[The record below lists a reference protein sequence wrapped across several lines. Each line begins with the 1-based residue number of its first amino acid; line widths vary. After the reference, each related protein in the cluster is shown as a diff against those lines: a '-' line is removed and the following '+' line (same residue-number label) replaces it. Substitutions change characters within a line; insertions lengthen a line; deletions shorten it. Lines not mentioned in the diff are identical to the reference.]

1 MKKIVSSEPM
11 TLHQF
16 NLEQNI
22 PHISQPFSQG
32 YKVVFEDGQE
42 LKVTDLVFA
51 KNVLTFAVTIDGN
64 DISVTGKVEN
74 AKITGKVNAPDGVL
88 ELIAEKK
95 Q

>member
-32 YKVVFEDGQE
+32 YKVVFEDGYIGWAPKEIFDRLNITNEKDTKPE
-42 LKVTDLVFA
+42 LTTA
-51 KNVLTFAVTIDGN
+51 IN
-64 DISVTGKVEN
+64 
-74 AKITGKVNAPDGVL
+74 
-88 ELIAEKK
+88 
-95 Q
+95 